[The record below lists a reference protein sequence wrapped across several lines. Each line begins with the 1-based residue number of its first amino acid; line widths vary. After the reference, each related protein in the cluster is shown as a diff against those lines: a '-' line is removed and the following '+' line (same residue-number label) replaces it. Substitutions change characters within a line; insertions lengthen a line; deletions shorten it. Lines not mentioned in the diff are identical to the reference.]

1 MKKVLTCILSII
13 PMIATVI
20 MGLAM
25 AVLGIA
31 SEEGLLYGS
40 TEDVAVLLMLVFMI
54 LYLIAMFGI
63 MIYFIV
69 ISCKNPMLPTGMKVL
84 WCFLHYQFNVFA
96 FPVYW
101 FLYIRKE

>member
-13 PMIATVI
+13 PLIATVI
-20 MGLAM
+20 MTMAM
-25 AVLGIA
+25 VFLGIA

-40 TEDVAVLLMLVFMI
+40 SEDIAVLLLFLFMI

-69 ISCKNPMLPTGMKVL
+69 ISCKNPMLSTGMKVL